1 MREVRQFLGL
11 ASYYRRFVKGF
22 AATAQ
27 PLHSLTKANSCFSWS
42 IDCQEA
48 IDTLKSK
55 LLMAPV
61 LSFPDFSRD
70 FILETDASVKGL
82 GAVLSQRGEDDK
94 VLPVA
99 YASCAMSPQE
109 QRYSV
114 TELETLTVVW
124 AIKHYL
130 AYLYGNSVVVYT
142 DHSAVR
148 AVLNSPISM
157 ESTLVGGAKF
167 MVVVLRT
174 SRSSIGLVERT
185 QMLIHC
191 REILS

>member
-1 MREVRQFLGL
+1 
-11 ASYYRRFVKGF
+11 
-22 AATAQ
+22 
-27 PLHSLTKANSCFSWS
+27 
-42 IDCQEA
+42 
-48 IDTLKSK
+48 
-55 LLMAPV
+55 MAPV

-82 GAVLSQRGEDDK
+82 DAVLSQQGEDDK
-94 VLPVA
+94 VHPVA
-99 YASCAMSPQE
+99 YVSRALSPQE

-148 AVLNSPISM
+148 TVLNSPHFNGKHAHLWNQVHGS
-157 ESTLVGGAKF
+157 G
-167 MVVVLRT
+167 LRT
-174 SRSSIGLVERT
+174 SGSSIGPVERT
-185 QMLIHC
+185 PMLMHIVEKSCHRTYSHFRNGDRSARC
-191 REILS
+191 NCGGS